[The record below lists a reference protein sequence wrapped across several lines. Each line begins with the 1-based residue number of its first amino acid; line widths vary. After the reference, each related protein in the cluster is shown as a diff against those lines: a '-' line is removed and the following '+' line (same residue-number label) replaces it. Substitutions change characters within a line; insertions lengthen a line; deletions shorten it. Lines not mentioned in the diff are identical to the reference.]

1 MRCSSPLSFSAIVSS
16 HPPTCAPPMNTLGT
30 VRCPVI
36 SVSTLTSAFSSLN
49 LSRSTAR
56 CVTSIVWNRALT
68 LSQYGHQL
76 LAHTTTSFDSIL
88 PLTRPVSR
96 VISASETS
104 TSPSLDAALVVT
116 IVRRRASVGAR
127 ETPRT
132 WSARTRARRDAMRV
146 TFIASAGAASAD
158 MCRGVLRVSRAVKQ
172 QRDFIFFWPQVSS
185 GFGKRGFARR
195 GVASRLDRVTTAV
208 ALRHDREMASAT
220 IRPLVRSMSDPSRP
234 FIRGIPPR
242 QAPRN
247 LVIQPEIDRRLYP
260 TP

>member
-1 MRCSSPLSFSAIVSS
+1 
-16 HPPTCAPPMNTLGT
+16 MNTLGT

-56 CVTSIVWNRALT
+56 CVTSIVSNRALT

-104 TSPSLDAALVVT
+104 TSPSFDAALVAT

-132 WSARTRARRDAMRV
+132 WSARTRARRVAMRV

-158 MCRGVLRVSRAVKQ
+158 MCRGVLRASRAVNQ
-172 QRDFIFFWPQVSS
+172 QRDFTQCQRLHSRF
-185 GFGKRGFARR
+185 GFVVGILETWRR
-195 GVASRLDRVTTAV
+195 FRLDARHNRCRASSRPRDG
-208 ALRHDREMASAT
+208 LRDHSTPGAF
-220 IRPLVRSMSDPSRP
+220 LSDPSRP
-234 FIRGIPPR
+234 VTSLARLPPTSLSR
-242 QAPRN
+242 ES
-247 LVIQPEIDRRLYP
+247 IGSRRLYP